1 MNYPFWVVPIIGSGW
16 VIGIVAIIHILISH
30 FAVGGGFYLV
40 LAERRAVKLG
50 RPDWLEYIKKHSR
63 FFLLLTVVAGAMTG
77 VGIWFSIGLT
87 SPEATS
93 SLIHNFVLGWAAE
106 WTFFLAE
113 IAAILV
119 YYQTWNKVSQKV
131 HMAIGWI
138 YAVAA
143 WMSLFIINGIL
154 TFMLYP
160 GKAWLAAAGTG
171 REASAFWHA
180 FFNPGYFPS
189 LIFRTL
195 ICLSLAG
202 IFALITA
209 SRLDSKKQGSLKE
222 DVVKWS
228 AKWLMPSFLLLP
240 FVAFWYFR
248 SMPPANRSLFRRGIS
263 TIGQGIFTQ
272 ITREAVYLIVVSF
285 LVFILVYLLA
295 WKQPK
300 AITTGQ
306 TLVILVLAF
315 SILGA
320 AEHIRE
326 MARKPYVIGGYM
338 YANGTRVSARDKF
351 NKNGYLTDTI
361 WATDAE
367 KKDWASIDQQT
378 EKASRESEKATKFAD
393 AGMLDRE
400 FTGDAV
406 TRGKILRRGELM
418 FRGQC
423 MACHTLNGYRSIH
436 KLLRNRDEAGI
447 ESMMKLLYEYKADSI
462 YRAFMPPLVG
472 TRGEISSLVV
482 FLSDITKR

>member
-16 VIGIVAIIHILISH
+16 VIGIIAIIHILISH

-50 RPDWLEYIKKHSR
+50 RADWLEYIKKHSR

-119 YYQTWNKVSQKV
+119 YYHTWNKVSQKV

-160 GKAWLAAAGTG
+160 GKAWFATAGTG
-171 REASAFWHA
+171 REASAFWSA
-180 FFNPGYFPS
+180 LFNPGYFPS
-189 LIFRTL
+189 LVFRTL

-209 SRLDSKKQGSLKE
+209 SRLDPKKQGTLKE

-240 FVAFWYFR
+240 FVALWYFR

-272 ITREAVYLIVVSF
+272 ITREAVYLVAASFIVFV
-285 LVFILVYLLA
+285 LVYFLA
-295 WKQPK
+295 WKQSK

-306 TLVILVLAF
+306 TLIILVLAF

-338 YANGTRVSARDKF
+338 YANGTRVSERGNF
-351 NKNGYLTDTI
+351 NKNGYLTATI
-361 WATDAE
+361 WATDTE
-367 KKDWASIDQQT
+367 KQDWASIDSAV
-378 EKASRESEKATKFAD
+378 EKFASEQKTNAVESGTAALDRIFVAD
-393 AGMLDRE
+393 AGLKN
-400 FTGDAV
+400 
-406 TRGKILRRGELM
+406 KILRRGELM

>member
-40 LAERRAVKLG
+40 LAERRAIKLG
-50 RPDWLEYIKKHSR
+50 RSDWLEYIKKHSR

-106 WTFFLAE
+106 WTFFLVE

-119 YYQTWNKVSQKV
+119 YYHTWNKVSQKV
-131 HMAIGWI
+131 HMTIGWI
-138 YAVAA
+138 YGIAA

-160 GKAWLAAAGTG
+160 GKAWLATAGTG
-171 REASAFWHA
+171 GEASAFWSA

-189 LIFRTL
+189 LVFRTL

-209 SRLDSKKQGSLKE
+209 SRLDSKKQGALKE

-240 FVAFWYFR
+240 FATVWYFH
-248 SMPPANRSLFRRGIS
+248 SMPSANRGLFKRGIS

-272 ITREAVYLIVVSF
+272 ITREAVYLVAASFIVFV
-285 LVFILVYLLA
+285 LVYFLA

-306 TLVILVLAF
+306 TLIILLLAF

-326 MARKPYVIGGYM
+326 MARKPYVVGDYM
-338 YANGTRVSARDKF
+338 YANGTRVSERENF
-351 NKNGYLTDTI
+351 NKNGYLSGSI

-367 KKDWASIDQQT
+367 KHDWALIDNA
-378 EKASRESEKATKFAD
+378 EENRASERNAKTTVSNSAVLDQLFAV
-393 AGMLDRE
+393 
-400 FTGDAV
+400 DAV
-406 TRGKILRRGELM
+406 SKKGIHLRGELM

-423 MACHTLNGYRSIH
+423 MACHTENGYRAMR
-436 KLLRNRDEAGI
+436 KLLRGRDKVSI
-447 ESMMKLLYEYKADSI
+447 ESMMKLLYEFKNDSI

-472 TRGEISSLVV
+472 TKGEISALVE
-482 FLSDITKR
+482 FLAGITKR

>member
-40 LAERRAVKLG
+40 LAERRAIKLG
-50 RPDWLEYIKKHSR
+50 RSDWLEYIKKHSK

-119 YYQTWNKVSQKV
+119 YYHTWNKVSQKV

-160 GKAWLAAAGTG
+160 GKAWLATAGTG
-171 REASAFWHA
+171 REASAFWPA
-180 FFNPGYFPS
+180 LFNPGYFPS
-189 LIFRTL
+189 LVFRTL

-209 SRLDSKKQGSLKE
+209 SRLNPKKQGALKE

-240 FVAFWYFR
+240 FAAAWYFH
-248 SMPPANRSLFRRGIS
+248 SMPPANRSLFKRGIS

-272 ITREAVYLIVVSF
+272 ITREAVYLVAASFIVFV
-285 LVFILVYLLA
+285 LVYFLA

-306 TLVILVLAF
+306 TLIILVLAF

-338 YANGTRVSARDKF
+338 YANGTRVSERENF

-361 WATDAE
+361 WATEAE
-367 KKDWASIDQQT
+367 KQDWASIDK
-378 EKASRESEKATKFAD
+378 KAEDASHETAAATAFSD
-393 AGMLDRE
+393 AETLDRE
-400 FTGDAV
+400 FAGDTV

-436 KLLRNRDEAGI
+436 KLLRNRDEAAI

-472 TRGEISSLVV
+472 TKGEISALVE
-482 FLSDITKR
+482 FLESITKR